1 VRFDFLVKKLKGK
14 IVPEMSQSSYVPVFE
29 LTRGE
34 TVESIHNGA
43 AAVVDVYGNLLAW
56 VGDPDTVT
64 FLRSS
69 AKPFQALPFIEQGG
83 PQAFGLTP
91 KEVAL
96 ICASHGGTDEHAAT
110 ARSIQAKTGVAE
122 SDLMCGVH
130 EPLDAETAAALR
142 ERKEAPT
149 PNRHNC
155 SGKHS
160 GMLAYVRL
168 KQQMGAALPEGLP
181 YIDFNH
187 PIQKEIVHTFADMCS
202 LPVDE
207 VAMGVDGCSAP
218 NFAVP
223 LRSAA
228 LAYARLSDPQTGGV
242 QPPERAGAS
251 QTIIQAMTAHPGMVG
266 GPGRFDTRLMQVAR
280 GKLVSKGGAEA
291 YQGIG
296 LAPGVLGAGSPAVGI
311 ALKIADGDNRG
322 IVHPAMALELLRQ
335 LGALTDDELQDLC
348 SFGPRSLRFNWRK
361 IRVGEAYP
369 AFELNWT
376 RRNGR

>member
-1 VRFDFLVKKLKGK
+1 
-14 IVPEMSQSSYVPVFE
+14 MSSSPYVPVFE

-43 AAVVDVYGNLLAW
+43 AAVVDVHGNLLAW
-56 VGDPDTVT
+56 VGDPDAVT

-69 AKPFQALPFIEQGG
+69 AKPFQALPFVEHGG

-91 KEVAL
+91 KEIAL

-110 ARSIQAKTGVAE
+110 VHSIQSKAGVTE

-130 EPLDAETAAALR
+130 EPLDPETAAALR

-168 KQQMGAALPEGLP
+168 KQQLGEPVPAALP

-187 PIQKEIVHTFADMCS
+187 PVQKEIVRTFADMCS

-223 LRSAA
+223 LRNAA
-228 LAYARLSDPQTGGV
+228 LAYARLADPDAGGV
-242 QPPERAGAS
+242 QPARARACR
-251 QTIIQAMTAHPGMVG
+251 TITQAMMAHPEMVG
-266 GPGRFDTRLMQVAR
+266 GPGRFDTRLMQAAH

-311 ALKIADGDNRG
+311 TLKISDGDNRG
-322 IVHPAMALELLRQ
+322 IVHAAMALEILRQ
-335 LGALTDDELQDLC
+335 LGALNENELEELC

-369 AFELNWT
+369 AFELNWAW
-376 RRNGR
+376 RNGQ